1 MGAANMTPCD
11 IYLGNPGSNP
21 FPSVC
26 GRHEVEML
34 ITEYVRICQKRN
46 DWRPVVLT
54 EFNKGNAY
62 YMDEAINGQWFEWV
76 RGAGYSGVQA
86 AGRAGARNPVSGK
99 AQTE

>member
-1 MGAANMTPCD
+1 MTPCD

-34 ITEYVRICQKRN
+34 LAEYMRLCQRRN

-54 EFNKGNAY
+54 EFDKGNVFF
-62 YMDEAINGQWFEWV
+62 MDEAINGQWFEWV
-76 RGAGYSGVQA
+76 RERESVALGVR
-86 AGRAGARNPVSGK
+86 GCKLMVSRVAR
-99 AQTE
+99 